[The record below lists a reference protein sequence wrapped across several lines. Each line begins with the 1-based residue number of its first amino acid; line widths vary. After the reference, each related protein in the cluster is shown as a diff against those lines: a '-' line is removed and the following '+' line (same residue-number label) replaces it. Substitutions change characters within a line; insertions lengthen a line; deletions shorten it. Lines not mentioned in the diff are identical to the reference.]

1 MLKFSKKIDYGMIAM
16 TYIAFHDRNRDR
28 VVNTK
33 EIAEEYDLPVELLA
47 KVLQRLAKNSLI
59 MSQNGP
65 KGGYQ
70 LAKEPGSITVGEIIK
85 AIEGPIQ
92 MMDCNQEDHFCS
104 QIEKCSVRS
113 PLTKIQQSISDLL
126 DNITLEEM
134 QCDDII
140 HLTLHEEG
148 VK

>member
-1 MLKFSKKIDYGMIAM
+1 MLKFSKKFDYGLMAM
-16 TYIAFHDRNRDR
+16 TYVAFHSEDR

-47 KVLQRLAKNSLI
+47 KVLQRLSKKGLI
-59 MSQNGP
+59 ISQNGP

-70 LAKEPGSITVGEIIK
+70 LTKDPKSITIGEIVK

-92 MMDCNQEDHFCS
+92 MMDCTQEDHYCV
-104 QIEKCSVRS
+104 QIDKCSVRS
-113 PLTKIQQSISDLL
+113 PLTKIQQSIADLL

-134 QCDDII
+134 LCDDII

>member
-1 MLKFSKKIDYGMIAM
+1 
-16 TYIAFHDRNRDR
+16 
-28 VVNTK
+28 
-33 EIAEEYDLPVELLA
+33 
-47 KVLQRLAKNSLI
+47 
-59 MSQNGP
+59 
-65 KGGYQ
+65 
-70 LAKEPGSITVGEIIK
+70 
-85 AIEGPIQ
+85 

-104 QIEKCSVRS
+104 HINKCSVRS

-134 QCDDII
+134 LCDDII

>member
-1 MLKFSKKIDYGMIAM
+1 MLRLSKKIDYGLLAM
-16 TYIAFHDRNRDR
+16 TYIAFHDNESR
-28 VVNTK
+28 VINTK
-33 EIAEEYDLPVELLA
+33 EIAEEYSIPGELLA
-47 KVLQRLAKNSLI
+47 KVLQRLAKKGLI
-59 MSQNGP
+59 LSQNGP

-70 LAKEPGSITVGEIIK
+70 LAKEPGNISVGEIVK

-92 MMDCNQEDHFCS
+92 MMECNQEDHQCL

-113 PLTKIQQSISDLL
+113 PLTKIQQSISNLL

-134 QCDDII
+134 RCDDII
-140 HLTLHEEG
+140 HLTFHGEG